1 MSPQHTLI
9 IDTDHLADVPEDK
22 RFWLERWL
30 TGSHV
35 KRCKNIATVGC
46 ASRLETVRVTIM
58 LTRRG
63 LPPGA
68 IINRGAA

>member
-1 MSPQHTLI
+1 MNPQHTLI
-9 IDTDHLADVPEDK
+9 IDTDHLATVPEDK
-22 RFWLERWL
+22 RPWLEGWL

-35 KRCKNIATVGC
+35 KRCKNIVTVGC

-63 LPPGA
+63 LPPSA
-68 IINRGAA
+68 FLRDAA